1 MGWESSLS
9 QWAPDGGKQLS
20 STIMCHAERA
30 SVINSDLSWTCCA
43 TAMAEAGAK
52 EYSEASVSDPSIAEC
67 RASHE
72 AFPWRMRHSFRMN
85 YDALD
90 LVTRSSNFVQE

>member
-1 MGWESSLS
+1 
-9 QWAPDGGKQLS
+9 
-20 STIMCHAERA
+20 
-30 SVINSDLSWTCCA
+30 
-43 TAMAEAGAK
+43 MAEAGAK